1 MIFRG
6 LGNTIFR
13 AVNARLQICGL
24 LLPVIFPKKFDVQ
37 FQKRLTYM
45 AREKIHSFNDTVSN
59 GRRFPQYAFR
69 YSYEFH
75 SWGLNSV
82 EY

>member
-1 MIFRG
+1 MIFRS
-6 LGNTIFR
+6 LGNTIFC

-45 AREKIHSFNDTVSN
+45 AREKIHSFCALELMIQFLTEEGFLDM
-59 GRRFPQYAFR
+59 
-69 YSYEFH
+69 H
-75 SWGLNSV
+75 SDFLMNFTPGV
-82 EY
+82 

>member
-1 MIFRG
+1 MIFRS
-6 LGNTIFR
+6 LGNTIFC

-45 AREKIHSFNDTVSN
+45 AREKIHSF
-59 GRRFPQYAFR
+59 YAF
-69 YSYEFH
+69 ELMIQFLTEEGFLNMH
-75 SWGLNSV
+75 SDILMNFTPGV
-82 EY
+82 